1 MLGLLLTCTGSSR
14 TTAAQQLE
22 QHCQAC
28 CQTCSQVCGEQRGCG
43 AQAEGRCGSLWCSQ
57 TLPCSE
63 TVVMTYLFCYVEGG
77 MHKWSVTCNRIA
89 FPLSASAIADACAVL
104 RCAMMCV

>member
-28 CQTCSQVCGEQRGCG
+28 CQTCSQVCGEQGLRGT
-43 AQAEGRCGSLWCSQ
+43 GRGQVWE
-57 TLPCSE
+57 P
-63 TVVMTYLFCYVEGG
+63 VVLA
-77 MHKWSVTCNRIA
+77 NLA
-89 FPLSASAIADACAVL
+89 LL
-104 RCAMMCV
+104 